1 MSAHAF
7 TVTTPQQQHKVTTR
21 FRLSAA
27 TDKDDDRQEVIFVD
41 PGNEGDAISQDLW
54 EEIEGAQ
61 PPKWLVMKELLG
73 ISGFTYALGALIVL
87 MLSLNTILGPG
98 WLGQAVG
105 IAGTGTFTD
114 VSPSLPDQVD
124 LSEYLL

>member
-1 MSAHAF
+1 MMHRYPRILTNAVLLLLLMMLMSAHAF

-61 PPKWLVMKELLG
+61 PPKWLVMKEVSSILV
-73 ISGFTYALGALIVL
+73 IVNWNDTQDTA
-87 MLSLNTILGPG
+87 MR
-98 WLGQAVG
+98 QARSN
-105 IAGTGTFTD
+105 ASSFLKA
-114 VSPSLPDQVD
+114 PWN
-124 LSEYLL
+124 